1 MQKCW
6 NPGFVSGAWYSHQS
20 FHRSQPGSTW
30 CSSLCGPAGW
40 GSRPPV
46 GCPDIELGGGLT
58 PAGPHR
64 SCSPTGPFAHEREAP
79 RQRPNRVFRHQ
90 MISLQ
95 FARRLNIQWRRFNKE
110 TAGPLRVDP
119 PGLWSWCCCSRHP
132 GFGSSDSAPRL
143 QKCSQQRG
151 RCNRRHRCP
160 QGPQS
165 QTDTGKVPYSGC
177 SSQPAAKTHTHCCQQ
192 HKHCIWMVRACFLI
206 WPDFQ
211 TDVMLRNRGDL
222 D

>member
-6 NPGFVSGAWYSHQS
+6 NPGFVSGDILTSLFTDLSQAPHGVLLCVVRLAGVAGRRSDALISNSVEVWRLQGLIWAVAPQVLSH
-20 FHRSQPGSTW
+20 TNVK
-30 CSSLCGPAGW
+30 L
-40 GSRPPV
+40 
-46 GCPDIELGGGLT
+46 LGKGLT
-58 PAGPHR
+58 E
-64 SCSPTGPFAHEREAP
+64 CSDTKWY
-79 RQRPNRVFRHQ
+79 Q
-90 MISLQ
+90 LQ

-143 QKCSQQRG
+143 RKCSQQRG

-177 SSQPAAKTHTHCCQQ
+177 SSQPAAKTHT
-192 HKHCIWMVRACFLI
+192 LLS
-206 WPDFQ
+206 
-211 TDVMLRNRGDL
+211 TT
-222 D
+222 